1 MIRGKFITIE
11 GSEGVGKTTQIAAL
25 RDSLAER
32 GLDVVVTREPGGT
45 PRAERIREL
54 LLTPTDEP
62 MPMTCELLLMFA
74 ARATHIENLIRPALE
89 RGAWVVCDRF
99 TDATY
104 AYQGEGRGVRRDEI
118 ANLERF
124 VQAELRPDLT
134 LLLDAPIEIGAAR
147 AAARDGAGG
156 TRDRF
161 EQERQRFLR
170 ARAQQLPRTRARPAR
185 AVRGHRCHRRPR
197 KRAAGDP
204 RRSGNP
210 ALHASMTETSPRS
223 LPQLLP
229 WHEDAAAQLRK
240 AWAANRLSHAL
251 LLQGAEGLG
260 KQTFAAWL
268 ACAVLCDKS
277 AGSTLRCCGEC
288 AELRTVR
295 RRLASGPAL
304 GHAGR
309 G

>member
-25 RDSLAER
+25 RDSLAAR

-54 LLTPTDEP
+54 LLTPSDEP

-89 RGAWVVCDRF
+89 RGSWVVCDRF

-104 AYQGEGRGVRRDEI
+104 AYQGDGRGVRREEI

-147 AAARDGAGG
+147 AAARDGDGG
-156 TRDRF
+156 RDRF
-161 EQERQRFLR
+161 EQERRDFFERVRNSYLER
-170 ARAQQLPRTRARPAR
+170 ARAQPGRFAVIDATADRESVQQAIRAEVEIRLFMRP
-185 AVRGHRCHRRPR
+185 
-197 KRAAGDP
+197 
-204 RRSGNP
+204 
-210 ALHASMTETSPRS
+210 
-223 LPQLLP
+223 
-229 WHEDAAAQLRK
+229 
-240 AWAANRLSHAL
+240 
-251 LLQGAEGLG
+251 
-260 KQTFAAWL
+260 
-268 ACAVLCDKS
+268 
-277 AGSTLRCCGEC
+277 
-288 AELRTVR
+288 
-295 RRLASGPAL
+295 
-304 GHAGR
+304 
-309 G
+309 